1 MIPIQ
6 ANTNNNKNMTINF
19 IPMQTQPPIPT
30 QVQTQRQS
38 QQPSIMQ
45 AHKFVPQQ
53 QSMTPMSS
61 RGNLNSFS
69 NQGQGQGGLGQDLRE
84 IRDNREYI
92 VTDRKERVGDRNV
105 IERIQ

>member
-1 MIPIQ
+1 
-6 ANTNNNKNMTINF
+6 
-19 IPMQTQPPIPT
+19 
-30 QVQTQRQS
+30 
-38 QQPSIMQ
+38 
-45 AHKFVPQQ
+45 
-53 QSMTPMSS
+53 MTPMSS